1 MPQYYRSLPP
11 GTQSLLQSKDFGSE
25 NGVRSRNQ
33 TRYCAFFFFFKVDI
47 ANPFMGL
54 FKLYLFTLAVLALG
68 CCADFS
74 LVVWSSG
81 YFLIVMCGLLFAAT
95 SPGVEHRLS
104 VRGLL

>member
-1 MPQYYRSLPP
+1 
-11 GTQSLLQSKDFGSE
+11 
-25 NGVRSRNQ
+25 
-33 TRYCAFFFFFKVDI
+33 
-47 ANPFMGL
+47 MGL
-54 FKLYLFTLAVLALG
+54 FKLFLFTLAVLALG

-95 SPGVEHRLS
+95 SLGVEHRLS